1 MFPNQS
7 TPRARWDSCGE
18 ELDPRLHQ
26 APVSLLVEEHLA
38 CSAGAFWCEPPPLPY
53 CLQWASLRTCHVPT
67 CPWSPTQLLHIYN
80 ICIYIYVCIYGCK
93 SGIVDKQ
100 QSFLDNFQVSIE
112 LPSGNLFLLDVPTL
126 KPGQPNEPVVPRY
139 RLRISTLRTFG
150 TD

>member
-1 MFPNQS
+1 M
-7 TPRARWDSCGE
+7 PRS
-18 ELDPRLHQ
+18 HM
-26 APVSLLVEEHLA
+26 
-38 CSAGAFWCEPPPLPY
+38 PLITHTIIAY
-53 CLQWASLRTCHVPT
+53 LQ
-67 CPWSPTQLLHIYN
+67 YMY
-80 ICIYIYVCIYGCK
+80 IYIYVCIYGCK